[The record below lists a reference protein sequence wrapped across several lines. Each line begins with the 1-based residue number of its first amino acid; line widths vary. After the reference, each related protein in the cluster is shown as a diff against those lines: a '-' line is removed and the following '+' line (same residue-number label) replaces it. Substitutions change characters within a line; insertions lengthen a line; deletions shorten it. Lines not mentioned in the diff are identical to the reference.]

1 MKPDYESR
9 QQDCE
14 IGRCGHESTEIV
26 SHPQRGRLSVC
37 PRHATHVSHL
47 RDDYFPTGGTA

>member
-1 MKPDYESR
+1 MDTDYESR

-14 IGRCGHESTEIV
+14 IGRCGHESTETV

-37 PRHATHVSHL
+37 PRHATHVNHL
-47 RDDYFPTGGTA
+47 RDDYFPTGGPA